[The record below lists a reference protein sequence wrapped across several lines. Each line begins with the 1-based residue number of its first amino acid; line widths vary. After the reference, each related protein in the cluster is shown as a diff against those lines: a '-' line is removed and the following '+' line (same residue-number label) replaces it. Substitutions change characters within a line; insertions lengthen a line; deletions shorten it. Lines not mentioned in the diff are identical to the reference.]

1 MVKKRYWGD
10 RTEYLISYD
19 GYKSSH
25 DAWVSINKIYEVNPQ
40 TKRVFKRN
48 NADISDGAA
57 SDGKPKRRAP
67 PGRRE
72 TRKKAH
78 DDEAA
83 SSSSRNS
90 EYNQPLSRASSHTS
104 SQSSRKTPPR
114 TTSTIDMK
122 GIEPGVE
129 FLPGSTLF
137 PEYKGGL
144 CLAKMLKK
152 RGKDDYMEYFIQYH
166 GLKKTEEAWVST
178 SMVYEINPQT
188 KRMHRLL
195 SEKK

>member
-1 MVKKRYWGD
+1 
-10 RTEYLISYD
+10 
-19 GYKSSH
+19 
-25 DAWVSINKIYEVNPQ
+25 
-40 TKRVFKRN
+40 
-48 NADISDGAA
+48 
-57 SDGKPKRRAP
+57 
-67 PGRRE
+67 
-72 TRKKAH
+72 
-78 DDEAA
+78 
-83 SSSSRNS
+83 
-90 EYNQPLSRASSHTS
+90 
-104 SQSSRKTPPR
+104 
-114 TTSTIDMK
+114 MK

-137 PEYKGGL
+137 AEYKGGL